1 MEVTEELWWETFEKY
16 GEKFAE
22 ARLDYDNLDE
32 KTQEIGALFQYELD
46 IYNGGFLQAFC
57 NWGYNSY
64 LLEIKAL
71 EKIGANNS
79 KRILEECYSVIVKLE
94 NDNRL
99 KELGDIPKY
108 LTKEDEEKLNSLDE
122 EYWEDE
128 DNVMEKMYNFYHK

>member
-1 MEVTEELWWETFEKY
+1 MEVTEELWWETLEKY
-16 GEKFAE
+16 GEKFAK
-22 ARLDYDNLDE
+22 ARPDYDNLDK

-94 NDNRL
+94 NDDRL
-99 KELGDIPKY
+99 KELWDIPKY

-128 DNVMEKMYNFYHK
+128 DNVMEKMYNFYNK

>member
-1 MEVTEELWWETFEKY
+1 MEVTEDLWWKTFEEY

-22 ARLDYDNLDE
+22 AKPNYDNLDK

-94 NDNRL
+94 NDDRL
-99 KELGDIPKY
+99 KELWDIPKY
-108 LTKEDEEKLNSLDE
+108 LTIEDEEKLNSLDE

-128 DNVMEKMYNFYHK
+128 DNIMEKMYNFYIK

>member
-1 MEVTEELWWETFEKY
+1 MEVTEDLWWKTFEKY

-22 ARLDYDNLDE
+22 AKPNYNNLDE
-32 KTQEIGALFQYELD
+32 KIQEIGALFQYELD

-94 NDNRL
+94 NDDRL
-99 KELGDIPKY
+99 KELWDIPKY
-108 LTKEDEEKLNSLDE
+108 LTIEDEEKLNSLDE

-128 DNVMEKMYNFYHK
+128 DNIMEKMYNFYIK

>member
-1 MEVTEELWWETFEKY
+1 MEVTEDLWWKTFEKY

-22 ARLDYDNLDE
+22 AKPNYDNLDE

-94 NDNRL
+94 NDDRL
-99 KELGDIPKY
+99 KELWDIPKY
-108 LTKEDEEKLNSLDE
+108 LTIEDEEKLNSLGE

-128 DNVMEKMYNFYHK
+128 DNIMEKMYNFYIK